1 MLTQAHILGA
11 CNRAQGLYVRRHD
24 RVVRAVCTYVH
35 RNRPDLEVVSFGA
48 KRPPLTSKQFPLRIF
63 GNSSQAQL
71 GEILSW
77 NSQPDL
83 MFIDHDRRKVEI
95 LEVGITNWSK
105 IPAQTRNKPA
115 RYEKLQKAIL
125 KGRTYSC
132 SLHGLVLGSLGEV
145 PPHAI
150 CMLAKI
156 ARTTPNKAAKPLQKI
171 STQLSKDALYLL
183 SVCRSG

>member
-1 MLTQAHILGA
+1 
-11 CNRAQGLYVRRHD
+11 
-24 RVVRAVCTYVH
+24 
-35 RNRPDLEVVSFGA
+35 
-48 KRPPLTSKQFPLRIF
+48 
-63 GNSSQAQL
+63 
-71 GEILSW
+71 
-77 NSQPDL
+77 

-105 IPAQTRNKPA
+105 IPTQTRNKPA

-132 SLHGLVLGSLGEV
+132 SLHGLVLGSLGEI

-183 SVCRSG
+183 SVCRPG